1 MAKEKGNS
9 VLHDVVKTVGHYL
22 FDGDAAP
29 ERIQGW
35 NMVSY
40 ATLLGVLSSKNVYVK
55 GICAGLNVA
64 ARYYMCKNEAVAL
77 REIMDRL
84 TPRNY

>member
-1 MAKEKGNS
+1 MAKAKGNS
-9 VLHDVVKTVGHYL
+9 VLADVGKTVSHYL
-22 FDGDAAP
+22 FDEDAAP

-40 ATLLGVLSSKNVYVK
+40 ATILGVVAAKNLYVK
-55 GICAGLNVA
+55 ATCAALNIA

-77 REIMDRL
+77 REIMDRV
-84 TPRNY
+84 TPRQY